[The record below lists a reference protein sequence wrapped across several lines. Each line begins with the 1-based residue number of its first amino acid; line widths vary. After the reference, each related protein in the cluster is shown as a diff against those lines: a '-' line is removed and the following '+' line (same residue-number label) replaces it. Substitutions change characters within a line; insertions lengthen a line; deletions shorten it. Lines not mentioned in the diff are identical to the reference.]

1 MADSRVE
8 EWTVTPSLEDG
19 LSFDSAS
26 GIIRGVYTGAPKVV
40 PYWIEARNTY
50 NSVQFS
56 ITIEYKG
63 AFPASPSP

>member
-40 PYWIEARNTY
+40 PYWIE
-50 NSVQFS
+50 VQFS

>member
-8 EWTVTPSLEDG
+8 EWTVTPALEDG

-63 AFPASPSP
+63 PFPASPSP